1 MEANFLID
9 ERCGGCRF
17 HEYPYKA
24 QIPVVID
31 GKYEERHFTS
41 DSEVWQIIDL
51 IIKETEQSND
61 EGSSFNIAE
70 SVMAQLPFF
79 ACKNIMLDR
88 ESQQDIARFMYS
100 KQFNIPPYSGS
111 YGEQP
116 KKWVEKSFLL
126 NNLIER
132 QKAKAMKHG

>member
-1 MEANFLID
+1 MY
-9 ERCGGCRF
+9 

-24 QIPVVID
+24 QIPILIN
-31 GKYEERHFTS
+31 GEYETRTFTS
-41 DSEVWQIIDL
+41 SNEVWDVIRLLIDET
-51 IIKETEQSND
+51 KENIE
-61 EGSSFNIAE
+61 EGSNLHIAE

-79 ACKNIMLDR
+79 SCSNMIMDVKA
-88 ESQQDIARFMYS
+88 QKDISRYMYS
-100 KQFNIPPYSGS
+100 KQFQISPYSGS